1 MAMTSPRRARR
12 DTSIEGLARPVAVD
26 HRISVPYYF
35 RIADN
40 LLRQVKP

>member
-1 MAMTSPRRARR
+1 MARPRQARR
-12 DTSIEGLARPVAVD
+12 EISIEGMARPVAVD
-26 HRISVPYYF
+26 HRISLPYYF